1 MTPAKP
7 RPSPRPSPGGRGGR
21 NDRFSRSVLYPGI
34 GEEGQR
40 RIGSFSI
47 AFVGVGAVG
56 AAAAESAARAGV
68 GRITLVDRDVV
79 EDSNLARQFLFD
91 ADDAARVVPKAAAA
105 AERLLEIEPGLEV
118 RGVVADLD
126 HRNAREILSGHALV
140 FDGSD
145 NFETRLLV
153 SDAARALEIPGIYAA
168 CVGDEGLIAA
178 NVAGAPCLRCY
189 LEVLPPAG
197 SGPTCDTVGVV
208 PTLPPLVAAAA
219 MTEALRLAVGE
230 APSRGLLSL
239 RVWEGGLLA
248 RRIFENAR
256 SSASCTVCAGRRFP
270 ALEGEGASEIVK
282 LCGRDSVQV
291 APAGRERPDFEALEG
306 RLARIARVRRSAQ
319 LLSADLEG
327 VSLSIFSDGRCV
339 VRGTSDPSRARA
351 LYERYVG
358 R

>member
-1 MTPAKP
+1 MSKVPDA
-7 RPSPRPSPGGRGGR
+7 PSPRPSPGGRGR
-21 NDRFSRSVLYPGI
+21 YSRSVLFPGI

-47 AFVGVGAVG
+47 VFVGVGAVG
-56 AAAAESAARAGV
+56 AAAAEAAARAGI

-79 EDSNLARQFLFD
+79 EESNLARQFLFD
-91 ADDAARVVPKAAAA
+91 AEDAARVLPKAAAA
-105 AERLLEIEPGLEV
+105 EQRLLEIAPGLEV

-126 HRNAREILSGHALV
+126 HTNAREILSGHHLV

-153 SDAARALEIPGIYAA
+153 SDAARSLDIPSLYAA
-168 CVGDEGLIAA
+168 CVGEEGL
-178 NVAGAPCLRCY
+178 VAVSMPATPCLRCY

-208 PTLPPLVAAAA
+208 PTLPPLVASAA

-239 RVWEGGLLA
+239 KVWEGGLVS
-248 RRIFENAR
+248 RRLFENALP
-256 SSASCTVCAGRRFP
+256 SASCPVCAGGRFP
-270 ALEGEGASEIVK
+270 ALEGEGASETVK

-291 APAGRERPDFEALEG
+291 SPAGRERPDFEALEG
-306 RLARIARVRRSAQ
+306 RLARVARVRRSAQ

-339 VRGTSDPSRARA
+339 VRGTSDPRRARA
-351 LYERYVG
+351 LYDRYVG